1 MFSGGMAEV
10 YAIGLDIGG
19 TKIKGCITDQHGV
32 MLNRFETVTPV
43 QEGREGILSAAAFV
57 IDSLLTGSDK
67 VMGIGIGSAG
77 RINEGTGEV
86 VFATSNLP
94 GWQGVNLKTFFED
107 MYKLPVFAVN
117 DANAALWGEA
127 LHYEDEDLV
136 MLTLGTGVGGANRIR
151 GNVLSGAHH
160 QSGEWGHVVLV
171 PNGRPCNCGRRG
183 CAEQYLSGTALNTII
198 NERTSWKQVRGAAV
212 FDLYADGN
220 SEVAPVV
227 EEYMEHLGIFIENIA
242 HGIDPDAVIIGGGII
257 ESKEHWW
264 NQLLKRVEDV
274 RVIPAVLGNQ
284 AGMIGAAQLVF
295 HSLKSGVSGR

>member
-1 MFSGGMAEV
+1 M

-43 QEGREGILSAAAFV
+43 KEGREGILSAAAFV
-57 IDSLLTGSDK
+57 IDSLQGTDK
-67 VMGIGIGSAG
+67 VIGIGIGSAG

-127 LHYEDEDLV
+127 QHYEEEDLV

-198 NERTSWKQVRGAAV
+198 NERTSWKQVRGSAV
-212 FDLYADGN
+212 FDLYAGGDP
-220 SEVAPVV
+220 EVVPVV

-264 NQLLKRVEDV
+264 NRLLKRVEGV

-284 AGMIGAAQLVF
+284 AGMIGASQLVF

>member
-1 MFSGGMAEV
+1 MAEV

-43 QEGREGILSAAAFV
+43 KEGREGILSAAAFV
-57 IDSLLTGSDK
+57 IDSLRGTDK
-67 VMGIGIGSAG
+67 VIGIGIGSAG

-107 MYKLPVFAVN
+107 MYKTPVFAVN

-198 NERTSWKQVRGAAV
+198 NERTSWKQVRGSAV
-212 FDLYADGN
+212 FDLYAGRDP
-220 SEVAPVV
+220 EVVPVV
-227 EEYMEHLGIFIENIA
+227 EEYMEYLRIFIENIG

-264 NQLLKRVEDV
+264 NRLLKRVEGV
-274 RVIPAVLGNQ
+274 RVIPAALGNQ